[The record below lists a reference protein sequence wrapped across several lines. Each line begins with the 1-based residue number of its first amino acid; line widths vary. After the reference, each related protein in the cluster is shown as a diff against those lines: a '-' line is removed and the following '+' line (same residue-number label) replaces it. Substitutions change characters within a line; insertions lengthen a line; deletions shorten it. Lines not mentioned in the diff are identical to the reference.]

1 MLRLFQWML
10 MVLGAFTL
18 VGILGIIGVIL
29 VSEIEYRRTIKAEEA
44 SAAAN

>member
-1 MLRLFQWML
+1 MLKLFQWTL

-29 VSEIEYRRTIKAEEA
+29 VSEIEYRRTIKSEE
-44 SAAAN
+44 SAAAS